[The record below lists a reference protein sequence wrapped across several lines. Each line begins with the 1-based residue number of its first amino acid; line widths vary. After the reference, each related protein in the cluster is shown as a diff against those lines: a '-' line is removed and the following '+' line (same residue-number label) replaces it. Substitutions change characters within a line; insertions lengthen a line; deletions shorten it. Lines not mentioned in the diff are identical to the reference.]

1 MMIVKGHQTA
11 GFTLIEVLLAM
22 AITAFIAMLSYSA
35 LSASIASSEVHGR
48 KAQQLADVQLALSFL
63 ERDIRHAVSRGIR
76 DEYGDQQPAMSGG
89 AFEDFI
95 LQLTRRG
102 WDNPSGARRG
112 QLQRLRYQL
121 EGESLWR
128 ESWPVLDRMSE
139 DEGLQRA
146 LLIDNVTDLSLR
158 FLAKSTVS
166 GSASSLI
173 DGWSESWLV
182 RNDSLPLAI
191 EIDITIKHFGQ
202 VKRIF
207 SLVSP

>member
-1 MMIVKGHQTA
+1 MITKQQQTA

-63 ERDIRHAVSRGIR
+63 ERDIRHAVGRGIR
-76 DEYGDQQPAMSGG
+76 DEYGDQQPALSGG
-89 AFEDFI
+89 ALEDFV

-112 QLQRLRYQL
+112 ELQRVRYQL

-128 ESWPVLDRMSE
+128 ESWLVLDRISE
-139 DEGLQRA
+139 DDGLQRA

-158 FLAKSTVS
+158 FLRMPTTA
-166 GSASSLI
+166 GSASSLV
-173 DGWSESWLV
+173 DGWSESWAV
-182 RNDSLPLAI
+182 SDDSLPLAI
-191 EIDITIKHFGQ
+191 EVDITIKHFGQ
-202 VKRIF
+202 VTRIF
-207 SLVSP
+207 SLAAP